1 MACSRGGGSSGL
13 SGGSSS
19 SRLPFLIVSHEAV
32 VVRAEEWLTM
42 NHEATKSGG
51 DAFDCS
57 SNKFGAAAESS
68 SSVVAPLVRSG
79 SSPSTVKL
87 LDVDMLA
94 QETLSLH
101 AALKLDGPCCDRAF
115 LSLSL
120 LVFLCSLPCP
130 LFVGV
135 YSYFY
140 YYRLVCSLGCMGS
153 VRG

>member
-1 MACSRGGGSSGL
+1 LRMACSRGGGSSGL
-13 SGGSSS
+13 SGSSSS

-42 NHEATKSGG
+42 NHEATKSG

-120 LVFLCSLPCP
+120 SLSLFSPAPYHVLCL
-130 LFVGV
+130 
-135 YSYFY
+135 
-140 YYRLVCSLGCMGS
+140 
-153 VRG
+153 

>member
-13 SGGSSS
+13 SGGSS

-42 NHEATKSGG
+42 NHEATKSG

-57 SNKFGAAAESS
+57 SNRFGAAAESS
-68 SSVVAPLVRSG
+68 SSVAAPLVRSG

-101 AALKLDGPCCDRAF
+101 AALKLDGPCCDRAS
-115 LSLSL
+115 LSLSPYFSL
-120 LVFLCSLPCP
+120 LPTMSFVRRGLFLF
-130 LFVGV
+130 LFL
-135 YSYFY
+135 SSC
-140 YYRLVCSLGCMGS
+140 CSLGCMGS

>member
-13 SGGSSS
+13 SGGGSS

-42 NHEATKSGG
+42 NHEATKSG

-120 LVFLCSLPCP
+120 SPYFSLLPTMSFVCRGLFLLLSSC
-130 LFVGV
+130 
-135 YSYFY
+135 
-140 YYRLVCSLGCMGS
+140 CSLGCMGS